1 MFLCF
6 AVWIFISCK
15 ARGGFIFIFLCVCA
29 VSAPSKS
36 LGRRRRRLARNR
48 FTIDSD
54 AISASSPEKESQQPP
69 GGGDTDRWVEE
80 QFDLAQYEEQDDIKE
95 TDILSDDDEFCESVK
110 GADVDRELQE
120 RLQAASLGQRERG
133 RKARDSHAS
142 RMTQLKKQAALS
154 GIGGGLASASEEVI
168 WVRREDFA
176 SSRKL
181 NTEI

>member
-1 MFLCF
+1 M
-6 AVWIFISCK
+6 W
-15 ARGGFIFIFLCVCA
+15 GFIFIFLCVCA

-54 AISASSPEKESQQPP
+54 AVSASSPEKEPQQPP

-110 GADVDRELQE
+110 GASEDTDLQE
-120 RLQAASLGQRERG
+120 QLQAASISQRALGRRTL
-133 RKARDSHAS
+133 DSHAS

-154 GIGGGLASASEEVI
+154 GINGGLERASEEVI

-176 SSRKL
+176 PSRKL

>member
-1 MFLCF
+1 M
-6 AVWIFISCK
+6 
-15 ARGGFIFIFLCVCA
+15 CVCA

-95 TDILSDDDEFCESVK
+95 TDILSDEDEFCESVR
-110 GADVDRELQE
+110 GTAVDTELQE
-120 RLQAASLGQRERG
+120 QLQAVSIGQRERG
-133 RKARDSHAS
+133 RRALDSHAS

-154 GIGGGLASASEEVI
+154 GINGGLESPGDEVI

-176 SSRKL
+176 PSRKL

>member
-1 MFLCF
+1 M
-6 AVWIFISCK
+6 
-15 ARGGFIFIFLCVCA
+15 CVCA

-54 AISASSPEKESQQPP
+54 AISASSPEKDPQQPP

-80 QFDLAQYEEQDDIKE
+80 QFDLAEYEEQDDIKE
-95 TDILSDDDEFCESVK
+95 TDILSDDDEFCESAR
-110 GADVDRELQE
+110 GAAADGDLRQ
-120 RLQAASLGQRERG
+120 RLQAASITQRERG
-133 RKARDSHAS
+133 RRPLDGHAS
-142 RMTQLKKQAALS
+142 RMAQLKKQAALS
-154 GIGGGLASASEEVI
+154 GIGGGPESAGEEVV

-176 SSRKL
+176 ASRKL

>member
-1 MFLCF
+1 M
-6 AVWIFISCK
+6 
-15 ARGGFIFIFLCVCA
+15 RGFIFIFLCVCA

-54 AISASSPEKESQQPP
+54 AISASSPEKEPQQPP
-69 GGGDTDRWVEE
+69 GGGGGGGDTDRWVEE

-110 GADVDRELQE
+110 GASVDRDLQE
-120 RLQAASLGQRERG
+120 QLQAASISQRARG
-133 RKARDSHAS
+133 RRTLDSHAS

-154 GIGGGLASASEEVI
+154 GINGGLESASEEVI

-176 SSRKL
+176 PSRKL

>member
-1 MFLCF
+1 M
-6 AVWIFISCK
+6 W
-15 ARGGFIFIFLCVCA
+15 GFVFIFLCVCA

-54 AISASSPEKESQQPP
+54 AISASSPEKEPQQPP

-95 TDILSDDDEFCESVK
+95 TDILSDDEEFCESAKDASVP
-110 GADVDRELQE
+110 ADLQE
-120 RLQAASLGQRERG
+120 RLQAASISPRDRG
-133 RKARDSHAS
+133 RRGLDSHAS
-142 RMTQLKKQAALS
+142 RMAQLKKQAALS
-154 GIGGGLASASEEVI
+154 GINGRLESASEEVI

-176 SSRKL
+176 PSRKL

>member
-1 MFLCF
+1 M
-6 AVWIFISCK
+6 W
-15 ARGGFIFIFLCVCA
+15 GFIFIFLCVCA

-54 AISASSPEKESQQPP
+54 AISASSPEKEPQQPP

-95 TDILSDDDEFCESVK
+95 TDILSDDDEFCESAK
-110 GADVDRELQE
+110 GSSVDRDLQE
-120 RLQAASLGQRERG
+120 QLQAASISHQGRG
-133 RKARDSHAS
+133 RRTLDSHAS

-154 GIGGGLASASEEVI
+154 GINGGLESASEEVI
-168 WVRREDFA
+168 WVRREDFVP
-176 SSRKL
+176 SRKL

>member
-1 MFLCF
+1 M
-6 AVWIFISCK
+6 W
-15 ARGGFIFIFLCVCA
+15 GFIFIFLCVCA

-54 AISASSPEKESQQPP
+54 AISASSPEKEPQQPP

-80 QFDLAQYEEQDDIKE
+80 QFDLAQYEEQDDVKE
-95 TDILSDDDEFCESVK
+95 TDILSDDDEFCESLK
-110 GADVDRELQE
+110 GASVDRDLQE
-120 RLQAASLGQRERG
+120 QLQAASISQRTRG
-133 RKARDSHAS
+133 RRTLDSHAS

-154 GIGGGLASASEEVI
+154 GINGGLESASEEVI

-176 SSRKL
+176 PSRKL